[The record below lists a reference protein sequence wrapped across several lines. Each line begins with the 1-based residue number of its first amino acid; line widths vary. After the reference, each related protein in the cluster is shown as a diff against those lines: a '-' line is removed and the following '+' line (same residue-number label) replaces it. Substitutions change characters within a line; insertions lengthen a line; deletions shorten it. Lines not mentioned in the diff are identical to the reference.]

1 MSRDPTR
8 TMGGARTIALTL
20 DALLELL
27 VRASLLDH
35 RTMVDAQMKGVN
47 QRKRLTRDRERNN
60 VGDVPVT
67 WAEVVASLR
76 LPTPGRGYLTEPLIQ
91 QAVAA
96 EAGVAFVTI
105 DPLRIDP
112 KTVSDTVSFAY
123 ARRNRVL
130 PLGFEDDRLMLA
142 VDDPF
147 ARDVITT
154 MTDRAGCPVRVV
166 VAQAADIQRV
176 LDEVFRFRAS
186 MKGAVEEL
194 GDGGTDFGN
203 LEQLVHLTGGK
214 QGVESDDRHVV
225 HAVDFLLKYALDQ
238 RASDLHIEPKRE
250 VSHVRLRI
258 DGVLHKVQE
267 LPRVVHKAVVSRI
280 KTLARLDISEKR
292 RPQDGRIKLKH
303 KDVEVELRISTLPTA
318 FGEKA
323 VIRFFDP
330 QVLFQSLDNLG
341 LFASELEQFR
351 SFIRRPNGLILVTG
365 PTGSGKTT
373 TLYSAL
379 RAVASSTVNVCTIED
394 PIEMVVEQFNQTAV
408 NPRLGLTFES
418 LLRTLLRQDPD
429 VIMVGEVRDGETAR
443 NAIQAALTGHL
454 VLATVHTND
463 APSTIG
469 RMIDLGAEPFMLAS
483 TLIGVVA
490 QRLLR
495 KVCLNCREETVL
507 TAEQAGALGL
517 ELRKGEQFPVYEGK
531 GCARCRGIGLKGR
544 LGVFEVMPVHDKVR
558 RAIIDGADAAELGR
572 QAQRDGMLTLR
583 QASIKKLALGIT
595 SFDEVLRV
603 TVESGF

>member
-1 MSRDPTR
+1 MSHDASR
-8 TMGGARTIALTL
+8 TNAGTPSPPLTL
-20 DALLELL
+20 DALLDLL
-27 VRASLLDH
+27 VQAGLLDH
-35 RTMVDAQMKGVN
+35 RAKVDAQMKGTN
-47 QRKRLTRDRERNN
+47 QRKRLERERERNGA
-60 VGDVPVT
+60 GDVPVT
-67 WAEVVASLR
+67 WAEVIASFR
-76 LPTPGRGYLTEPLIQ
+76 LPAPGEGQVSEARIQ

-96 EAGVAFVTI
+96 AAGVAFVTI

-130 PLGFEDDRLMLA
+130 PLGFEDGHLMLA

-147 ARDVITT
+147 AHEVIAT
-154 MTDRAGCPVRVV
+154 MAVRAACPIRVV

-186 MKGAVEEL
+186 MKGAIEEL
-194 GDGGTDFGN
+194 GEAGTDFGN
-203 LEQLVHLTGGK
+203 LEQLVHISAGP
-214 QGVESDDRHVV
+214 QGVDSDDRHVV
-225 HAVDFLLKYALDQ
+225 HAVDFLLRYALDQ
-238 RASDLHIEPKRE
+238 RASDLHIEPKRD

-267 LPRVVHKAVVSRI
+267 LPGVVHKAVVSRI

-292 RPQDGRIKLKH
+292 RPQDGRIKLAH
-303 KDVEVELRISTLPTA
+303 NDDEVELRISTLPTA

-341 LFASELEQFR
+341 LFAAELEQLR

-379 RAVASSTVNVCTIED
+379 RAVASPMVNVCTIED

-469 RMIDLGAEPFMLAS
+469 RMIDLGAEPFMLAT

-495 KVCLNCREETVL
+495 KVCLHCRKETVL
-507 TAEQAGALGL
+507 TPEQAGALGL
-517 ELRKGEQFPVYEGK
+517 ELRKGEKFPVYAGT
-531 GCARCRGIGLKGR
+531 GCPRCRGIGLKGR
-544 LGVFEVMPVHDKVR
+544 LGVFEVMPVGEKLR
-558 RAIIDGADAAELGR
+558 KAIVDGADAMELGR